1 MRMAKGLASLL
12 TVLLLCATAWSSND
26 AAPPAVEQQL
36 VPNRANVQRNASNSA
51 KPRRPAHPIAED
63 REAEAIAFVE
73 QHHSELARLLAHL
86 KKRDT
91 ASYDQ
96 AIRQLYRDSR
106 RLMESSERDSLR
118 HTWELRKWRAESRI
132 QLISARLSM
141 GEDEKLRAELT
152 RELRARHDAR
162 TALVE
167 LERDR
172 AEQRAE
178 RLTEA
183 LRKLEANREKA
194 IERELERLLQNR
206 TP

>member
-1 MRMAKGLASLL
+1 MRMARQLASLL
-12 TVLLLCATAWSSND
+12 AVLLICASAWSAND
-26 AAPPAVEQQL
+26 AAPPTVERQL
-36 VPNRANVQRNASNSA
+36 AQNKANLQRNASDAA
-51 KPRRPAHPIAED
+51 KSRRAAHRLAAD

-73 QHHSELARLLAHL
+73 QHHPELARLLAHL
-86 KKRDT
+86 KKRDRK
-91 ASYDQ
+91 SYDQ

-118 HTWELRKWRAESRI
+118 HTWELRKWQAESRI
-132 QLISARLSM
+132 QLLSARLSM
-141 GEDEKLRAELT
+141 GDDEKLRTELI
-152 RELRARHDAR
+152 RELGERHDAR
-162 TALVE
+162 AALIK

-172 AEQRAE
+172 AEQRTE

-183 LRKLEANREKA
+183 LHKLEANRQKA